1 METVSIKR
9 LEVSGTGTSRKCI
22 IGFNLDTSSITTG
35 FYLRE
40 IGIYAIDPDTSEEL
54 LVFYGNAGDTA
65 DYISN
70 SSSTTISQKIINVEI
85 FLDNVANITA
95 IIDDSVVYA
104 TLNQLQNTTD
114 EIYATLSNNIETIN
128 NKLNTKVDKVNG
140 KTLSTNDFSNEYKT
154 KLDGIAAGA
163 NKIIVDSSIN
173 SSSTNPVQNKV
184 IKTEL
189 DKKVEKSELEN
200 NIEKKENEKET
211 NNYNKKLEIEIKE
224 EEINMNNK
232 SQDKEKETIKLKE
245 QDKDKE
251 NKIIEINKIE
261 EEKKEENKEIIIST
275 KTESKED
282 NQKLNHKII
291 DENNIEELI
300 GVENENEQIY
310 NQEEKENS
318 DDEDEPEYSKNDI
331 EALYL
336 RTKSNKAMKI
346 EQFYEQK
353 RHYFIMTEG
362 GTPIY
367 SRYGDEIKNCSL
379 LATFSA
385 IITKFTIFNNEKN
398 SQEKLNYIC
407 NDNSIIAF
415 LKKGKIVFIA
425 LSNKT
430 DSISFLYSQLE
441 LLYQQLLSIVT
452 SERMPILEEK
462 PSSCS
467 TVLSGINESLEQIIE
482 YSSNTM
488 VGLLNSYHVLPIENR
503 QKLNNI
509 CQKYLKNALICCL
522 ITPDAKEIISLSK
535 SNIIKLSFN
544 DMILIQCL
552 IMSSDSLRT
561 GESWVPICLPGISS
575 EGFLQLYCNFVT
587 TDKFGII
594 FVTESQEQK
603 YFNDFVNLSRKI
615 YNEIEEQKLLKNIEN
630 SQKKEGIQKSKAMG
644 EKSDISIVK
653 DFVEGTI
660 GVKEIIDKKEK
671 EKNIR
676 LQINK
681 NVIRKKISIYYGV
694 YNPNNEFIKD
704 PLIKLKYGIVKN
716 KLLGQFFTVN
726 FMNSDEIS
734 PNDRYIYSKYIKLYD
749 MFNSMNTNTINV
761 DNYFHIEKDNKYTHG
776 IYVTDTYVILGTFNL
791 FKSNEEVCELLKEIA
806 KLIKTNDG
814 NFFANFK

>member
-1 METVSIKR
+1 MDDKEVKENEINKKNNTEEIKENSETKESSENEIEIK
-9 LEVSGTGTSRKCI
+9 ENI
-22 IGFNLDTSSITTG
+22 II
-35 FYLRE
+35 E
-40 IGIYAIDPDTSEEL
+40 EEKKESE
-54 LVFYGNAGDTA
+54 
-65 DYISN
+65 
-70 SSSTTISQKIINVEI
+70 
-85 FLDNVANITA
+85 
-95 IIDDSVVYA
+95 
-104 TLNQLQNTTD
+104 LN
-114 EIYATLSNNIETIN
+114 
-128 NKLNTKVDKVNG
+128 KK
-140 KTLSTNDFSNEYKT
+140 
-154 KLDGIAAGA
+154 
-163 NKIIVDSSIN
+163 
-173 SSSTNPVQNKV
+173 
-184 IKTEL
+184 L

-300 GVENENEQIY
+300 GVENESEQIY

-336 RTKSNKAMKI
+336 RTKTNKTMKI

-630 SQKKEGIQKSKAMG
+630 SQKKGGVQKSKAMG

>member
-1 METVSIKR
+1 MDDKEVKENEINKKNNTEEIKENSETKESSENEIEIK
-9 LEVSGTGTSRKCI
+9 ENI
-22 IGFNLDTSSITTG
+22 II
-35 FYLRE
+35 E
-40 IGIYAIDPDTSEEL
+40 EEKKESE
-54 LVFYGNAGDTA
+54 
-65 DYISN
+65 
-70 SSSTTISQKIINVEI
+70 
-85 FLDNVANITA
+85 
-95 IIDDSVVYA
+95 
-104 TLNQLQNTTD
+104 LN
-114 EIYATLSNNIETIN
+114 E
-128 NKLNTKVDKVNG
+128 K
-140 KTLSTNDFSNEYKT
+140 
-154 KLDGIAAGA
+154 
-163 NKIIVDSSIN
+163 
-173 SSSTNPVQNKV
+173 
-184 IKTEL
+184 L

-336 RTKSNKAMKI
+336 RTKTNKTMKI

-603 YFNDFVNLSRKI
+603 YFNDFVNLSMKI

-630 SQKKEGIQKSKAMG
+630 SQKKEGVQKSKAMG

>member
-1 METVSIKR
+1 MDDKEVKENEINKKNNTEEIKENSETKESSENETEIK
-9 LEVSGTGTSRKCI
+9 ENI
-22 IGFNLDTSSITTG
+22 II
-35 FYLRE
+35 E
-40 IGIYAIDPDTSEEL
+40 EEKKESE
-54 LVFYGNAGDTA
+54 
-65 DYISN
+65 
-70 SSSTTISQKIINVEI
+70 
-85 FLDNVANITA
+85 
-95 IIDDSVVYA
+95 
-104 TLNQLQNTTD
+104 LN
-114 EIYATLSNNIETIN
+114 E
-128 NKLNTKVDKVNG
+128 K
-140 KTLSTNDFSNEYKT
+140 
-154 KLDGIAAGA
+154 
-163 NKIIVDSSIN
+163 
-173 SSSTNPVQNKV
+173 
-184 IKTEL
+184 L

-211 NNYNKKLEIEIKE
+211 NNNNKKLEIEIKE

-232 SQDKEKETIKLKE
+232 SQDKEKEIIKLKE

-251 NKIIEINKIE
+251 NKIIEINKID
-261 EEKKEENKEIIIST
+261 EEKNEENKEIIIST

-336 RTKSNKAMKI
+336 RTKTNKTMKI

>member
-1 METVSIKR
+1 MDDKEVKENEINKKNNTEEIKENSETKESSENEIEIK
-9 LEVSGTGTSRKCI
+9 ENI
-22 IGFNLDTSSITTG
+22 II
-35 FYLRE
+35 E
-40 IGIYAIDPDTSEEL
+40 EEKKESE
-54 LVFYGNAGDTA
+54 
-65 DYISN
+65 
-70 SSSTTISQKIINVEI
+70 
-85 FLDNVANITA
+85 
-95 IIDDSVVYA
+95 
-104 TLNQLQNTTD
+104 LN
-114 EIYATLSNNIETIN
+114 E
-128 NKLNTKVDKVNG
+128 K
-140 KTLSTNDFSNEYKT
+140 
-154 KLDGIAAGA
+154 
-163 NKIIVDSSIN
+163 
-173 SSSTNPVQNKV
+173 
-184 IKTEL
+184 L

-211 NNYNKKLEIEIKE
+211 NNNNKKLEIEIKE

-232 SQDKEKETIKLKE
+232 SQDKEKEIIKLKE

-336 RTKSNKAMKI
+336 RTKTNKTMKI

-630 SQKKEGIQKSKAMG
+630 SQKKEGVQKSKAMG

>member
-1 METVSIKR
+1 MDDKEVKENEINKKNNTEEIKENSETKESSENEIEIK
-9 LEVSGTGTSRKCI
+9 ENI
-22 IGFNLDTSSITTG
+22 II
-35 FYLRE
+35 E
-40 IGIYAIDPDTSEEL
+40 EEKKESE
-54 LVFYGNAGDTA
+54 
-65 DYISN
+65 
-70 SSSTTISQKIINVEI
+70 
-85 FLDNVANITA
+85 
-95 IIDDSVVYA
+95 
-104 TLNQLQNTTD
+104 LN
-114 EIYATLSNNIETIN
+114 E
-128 NKLNTKVDKVNG
+128 K
-140 KTLSTNDFSNEYKT
+140 
-154 KLDGIAAGA
+154 
-163 NKIIVDSSIN
+163 
-173 SSSTNPVQNKV
+173 
-184 IKTEL
+184 L

-336 RTKSNKAMKI
+336 RTKTNKTMKI

-575 EGFLQLYCNFVT
+575 EGFLQIYCNFVT

-630 SQKKEGIQKSKAMG
+630 SQKKEGVQKSKAMG

>member
-1 METVSIKR
+1 MDDKEVKENEINKKNNTEEIKENSETKESSENEIEIK
-9 LEVSGTGTSRKCI
+9 ENI
-22 IGFNLDTSSITTG
+22 II
-35 FYLRE
+35 E
-40 IGIYAIDPDTSEEL
+40 EEKKESE
-54 LVFYGNAGDTA
+54 
-65 DYISN
+65 
-70 SSSTTISQKIINVEI
+70 
-85 FLDNVANITA
+85 
-95 IIDDSVVYA
+95 
-104 TLNQLQNTTD
+104 LN
-114 EIYATLSNNIETIN
+114 
-128 NKLNTKVDKVNG
+128 KK
-140 KTLSTNDFSNEYKT
+140 
-154 KLDGIAAGA
+154 
-163 NKIIVDSSIN
+163 
-173 SSSTNPVQNKV
+173 
-184 IKTEL
+184 L
-189 DKKVEKSELEN
+189 DKKVEKAELEN

-211 NNYNKKLEIEIKE
+211 NNNNKKLEIEIKVE
-224 EEINMNNK
+224 KINMNNK
-232 SQDKEKETIKLKE
+232 SQDKEKEIIKLKE

-336 RTKSNKAMKI
+336 RTKTNKTMKI

-630 SQKKEGIQKSKAMG
+630 SQKKEGVQKSKAMG

>member
-1 METVSIKR
+1 MDDKEVKENEINKKNNTEEIKENSETKESSENEIEIK
-9 LEVSGTGTSRKCI
+9 ENI
-22 IGFNLDTSSITTG
+22 II
-35 FYLRE
+35 E
-40 IGIYAIDPDTSEEL
+40 EEKKESE
-54 LVFYGNAGDTA
+54 
-65 DYISN
+65 
-70 SSSTTISQKIINVEI
+70 
-85 FLDNVANITA
+85 
-95 IIDDSVVYA
+95 
-104 TLNQLQNTTD
+104 LN
-114 EIYATLSNNIETIN
+114 E
-128 NKLNTKVDKVNG
+128 K
-140 KTLSTNDFSNEYKT
+140 
-154 KLDGIAAGA
+154 
-163 NKIIVDSSIN
+163 
-173 SSSTNPVQNKV
+173 
-184 IKTEL
+184 L

-200 NIEKKENEKET
+200 NIEKKEKVT
-211 NNYNKKLEIEIKE
+211 NNNNKKLEIEIKE

-232 SQDKEKETIKLKE
+232 SQDKEKEIIKLKE

-336 RTKSNKAMKI
+336 RTKTNKTMKI

-630 SQKKEGIQKSKAMG
+630 SQKKEGVQKSKAMG

>member
-1 METVSIKR
+1 MDDKEVKENEINKKNNTEEIKENSETKESSENEIEIK
-9 LEVSGTGTSRKCI
+9 ENI
-22 IGFNLDTSSITTG
+22 IIED
-35 FYLRE
+35 E
-40 IGIYAIDPDTSEEL
+40 KKESE
-54 LVFYGNAGDTA
+54 
-65 DYISN
+65 
-70 SSSTTISQKIINVEI
+70 
-85 FLDNVANITA
+85 
-95 IIDDSVVYA
+95 
-104 TLNQLQNTTD
+104 LN
-114 EIYATLSNNIETIN
+114 E
-128 NKLNTKVDKVNG
+128 K
-140 KTLSTNDFSNEYKT
+140 
-154 KLDGIAAGA
+154 
-163 NKIIVDSSIN
+163 
-173 SSSTNPVQNKV
+173 
-184 IKTEL
+184 L

-336 RTKSNKAMKI
+336 RTKTNKTMKI

-488 VGLLNSYHVLPIENR
+488 VGLLNSFHVLPIENR

-630 SQKKEGIQKSKAMG
+630 SQKKEGVQKSKAMG

>member
-1 METVSIKR
+1 MDDKEVKENEINKKNNTEEIKENSETKESSENEIEIK
-9 LEVSGTGTSRKCI
+9 ENI
-22 IGFNLDTSSITTG
+22 II
-35 FYLRE
+35 E
-40 IGIYAIDPDTSEEL
+40 EEKKESE
-54 LVFYGNAGDTA
+54 
-65 DYISN
+65 
-70 SSSTTISQKIINVEI
+70 
-85 FLDNVANITA
+85 
-95 IIDDSVVYA
+95 
-104 TLNQLQNTTD
+104 LN
-114 EIYATLSNNIETIN
+114 E
-128 NKLNTKVDKVNG
+128 K
-140 KTLSTNDFSNEYKT
+140 
-154 KLDGIAAGA
+154 
-163 NKIIVDSSIN
+163 
-173 SSSTNPVQNKV
+173 
-184 IKTEL
+184 L

-200 NIEKKENEKET
+200 NIEKKEKVT
-211 NNYNKKLEIEIKE
+211 NNNNKKLEIEIKE

-336 RTKSNKAMKI
+336 RTKTNKTMKI

-630 SQKKEGIQKSKAMG
+630 SQKKEGVQKSKAMG